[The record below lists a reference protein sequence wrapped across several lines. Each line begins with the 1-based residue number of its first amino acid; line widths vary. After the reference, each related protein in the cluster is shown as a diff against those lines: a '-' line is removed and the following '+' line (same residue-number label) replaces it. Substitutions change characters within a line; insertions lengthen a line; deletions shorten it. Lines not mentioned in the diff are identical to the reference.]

1 MPEAW
6 RERFDIGYGAGQALL
21 GTSPGGDA
29 GTLDIGPEYGAPG
42 PDGTWRFLDYAK
54 GRIAHYDAEGR
65 YLDRIRID
73 RKLLVDGRYY
83 QWQLPHVLADGTLV
97 ATRLSGTDTHL
108 YRLREGIAHEVV
120 VDGEFVPTYDD
131 GVSLFGFVG
140 GTEIAVVDPGT
151 GELQRVDTFTTPS
164 GVPFALG
171 MDFDRGRLR
180 INLPDVGV
188 SRSLPIR
195 TASGAKA
202 HVGIQ
207 VRAGADDT
215 MHLFLVGAGEDD
227 ESVQLVGYT
236 SISPTGVVSRV
247 EPLTNPFSDSDPG
260 SPAQLVMA
268 PGSSSPMLVY
278 VLEDGVH
285 VYERTGT

>member
-108 YRLREGIAHEVV
+108 YRLREGIADEVV

-131 GVSLFGFVG
+131 GVRLFGFVG
-140 GTEIAVVDPGT
+140 GNETAVVDPGT
-151 GELQRVDTFTTPS
+151 GELQRVDTFTTRS
-164 GVPFALG
+164 GVRFALG
-171 MDFDRGRLR
+171 MDFDRGRLL
-180 INLPDVGV
+180 ISLPDAGV

-215 MHLFLVGAGEDD
+215 LHLFLVGAGEDD

-285 VYERTGT
+285 VYERAGS